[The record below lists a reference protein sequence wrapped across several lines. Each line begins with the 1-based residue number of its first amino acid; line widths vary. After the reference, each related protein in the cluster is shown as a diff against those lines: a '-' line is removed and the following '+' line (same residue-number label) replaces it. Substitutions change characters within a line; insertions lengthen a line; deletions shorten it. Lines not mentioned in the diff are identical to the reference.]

1 MSVFGLTGGIGAG
14 KSTVASLFQ
23 EAGIPVVFADDVGRE
38 VVSKGSEGLSAIVEL
53 FGPDLIDDTGNLD
66 RRKLG
71 VIVFKDP
78 QKRTRLESI
87 LHPLVQNRS
96 RSLFVQLE
104 NAGNQI
110 IIYESALLFE
120 TNRHTEMHGVIL
132 VSASEETRIARVQER
147 DSSNAEDVRRRIQ
160 AQMADDDKRK
170 LCEYLIENDGDIERL
185 SAQVARVIP
194 QLVQKS
200 KDSLVLEG

>member
-71 VIVFKDP
+71 GIVFKDP

-120 TNRHTEMHGVIL
+120 TSRHTEMHGVIL

-185 SAQVARVIP
+185 SAQVASLIP

-200 KDSLVLEG
+200 KDSLVLES

>member
-1 MSVFGLTGGIGAG
+1 MTVFGLTGGIGAG
-14 KSTVASLFQ
+14 KSTVAGLFQ

-38 VVSKGSEGLSAIVEL
+38 VVSKGSEGLSAIVDL
-53 FGPDLIDDTGNLD
+53 FGSDVLDDTGSLD

-71 VIVFKDP
+71 GIVFNDP
-78 QKRTRLESI
+78 AERTRLESI
-87 LHPLVQNRS
+87 LHPLVQDHS
-96 RSLFVQLE
+96 RELFAQLKD
-104 NAGNQI
+104 AGNQI

-147 DSSNAEDVRRRIQ
+147 DGSNAEDVRRRIL

-170 LCEYLIENDGDIERL
+170 LCGYFIENDEDIEKLR
-185 SAQVARVIP
+185 AQVESLIS

>member
-1 MSVFGLTGGIGAG
+1 
-14 KSTVASLFQ
+14 
-23 EAGIPVVFADDVGRE
+23 
-38 VVSKGSEGLSAIVEL
+38 
-53 FGPDLIDDTGNLD
+53 
-66 RRKLG
+66 
-71 VIVFKDP
+71 
-78 QKRTRLESI
+78 
-87 LHPLVQNRS
+87 
-96 RSLFVQLE
+96 
-104 NAGNQI
+104 
-110 IIYESALLFE
+110 
-120 TNRHTEMHGVIL
+120 MHGVIL

-200 KDSLVLEG
+200 KDSLVLES

>member
-1 MSVFGLTGGIGAG
+1 M
-14 KSTVASLFQ
+14 
-23 EAGIPVVFADDVGRE
+23 
-38 VVSKGSEGLSAIVEL
+38 
-53 FGPDLIDDTGNLD
+53 
-66 RRKLG
+66 
-71 VIVFKDP
+71 
-78 QKRTRLESI
+78 
-87 LHPLVQNRS
+87 
-96 RSLFVQLE
+96 
-104 NAGNQI
+104 
-110 IIYESALLFE
+110 
-120 TNRHTEMHGVIL
+120 EMHGVIL

-185 SAQVARVIP
+185 SAQVASLIA

>member
-14 KSTVASLFQ
+14 KSTVAGLFQ

-38 VVSKGSEGLSAIVEL
+38 VVSKGSEGLSAIVDL
-53 FGPDLIDDTGNLD
+53 FGSDVLDDTGSLD

-71 VIVFKDP
+71 GIVFNDP
-78 QKRTRLESI
+78 AERTRLESL
-87 LHPLVQNRS
+87 LHPLVQDHS
-96 RSLFVQLE
+96 RELFAQLKD
-104 NAGNQI
+104 AGNQI

-147 DSSNAEDVRRRIQ
+147 DGSNAEDVRSRIQ

-170 LCEYLIENDGDIERL
+170 LCGYFIENDEDIEKLR
-185 SAQVARVIP
+185 AQVESLIS
-194 QLVQKS
+194 QLVQTN

>member
-53 FGPDLIDDTGNLD
+53 FGPDLIDDTGNLA

-71 VIVFKDP
+71 GIGSKDP

-200 KDSLVLEG
+200 KDSLVLES

>member
-71 VIVFKDP
+71 GIVFKDP

-87 LHPLVQNRS
+87 LHPLVQDRS

-200 KDSLVLEG
+200 KDSLVLES

>member
-14 KSTVASLFQ
+14 KSTVAGLFQ

-38 VVSKGSEGLSAIVEL
+38 VVSKGSEGLSAIVDL
-53 FGPDLIDDTGNLD
+53 FGSDVLDDTGSLD

-71 VIVFKDP
+71 GIVFNDP
-78 QKRTRLESI
+78 AERTRLESI
-87 LHPLVQNRS
+87 LHPLVQDHS
-96 RSLFVQLE
+96 RELFAQLKD
-104 NAGNQI
+104 AGNQI

-147 DSSNAEDVRRRIQ
+147 DGSNAEDVRSRIQ

-170 LCEYLIENDGDIERL
+170 LCGYFIENDEDIERL
-185 SAQVARVIP
+185 RAQVESLIS

>member
-14 KSTVASLFQ
+14 KSTVAGLFQ

-38 VVSKGSEGLSAIVEL
+38 VVSKGSEGLSAIVDL
-53 FGPDLIDDTGNLD
+53 FGSDVLDDTGSLD

-71 VIVFKDP
+71 GIVFNDP
-78 QKRTRLESI
+78 AERTRLESL
-87 LHPLVQNRS
+87 LHPLVQDHS
-96 RSLFVQLE
+96 RELFAQL
-104 NAGNQI
+104 NDAGTQI

-147 DSSNAEDVRRRIQ
+147 DGSNAEDVRSRIQ

-170 LCEYLIENDGDIERL
+170 LCGYFIENDEDIEKLR
-185 SAQVARVIP
+185 AQVESLIS
-194 QLVQKS
+194 QLVQTN

>member
-53 FGPDLIDDTGNLD
+53 FGPDVIDDTGNLD

-71 VIVFKDP
+71 GIVFNDP
-78 QKRTRLESI
+78 AERTRLESI
-87 LHPLVQNRS
+87 LHPLVQDHS
-96 RSLFVQLE
+96 RELFAQLKD
-104 NAGNQI
+104 AGNQI

-185 SAQVARVIP
+185 SAQVASLIS

>member
-71 VIVFKDP
+71 GIVFKDP

-87 LHPLVQNRS
+87 LHPLVQDRS
-96 RSLFVQLE
+96 RSLFVQLG

-200 KDSLVLEG
+200 KDSLVLES

>member
-1 MSVFGLTGGIGAG
+1 M
-14 KSTVASLFQ
+14 
-23 EAGIPVVFADDVGRE
+23 
-38 VVSKGSEGLSAIVEL
+38 EL

-71 VIVFKDP
+71 GIVFKDP

-132 VSASEETRIARVQER
+132 VSASEEARIARVQER
-147 DSSNAEDVRRRIQ
+147 DSSDAEDVRGRIQ

-200 KDSLVLEG
+200 KDSLVLES

>member
-71 VIVFKDP
+71 GIVFKDP

-200 KDSLVLEG
+200 KDSLVLES

>member
-23 EAGIPVVFADDVGRE
+23 AAGIPVVFADDVGRE

-53 FGPDLIDDTGNLD
+53 FGPDVIDDTGNLD

-71 VIVFKDP
+71 GIVFNDP

-87 LHPLVQNRS
+87 LHPLVQDRS

-104 NAGNQI
+104 SAGNQI

-132 VSASEETRIARVQER
+132 VSASEEARIARVQER

-160 AQMADDDKRK
+160 AQMADDDKQK

-200 KDSLVLEG
+200 KDSLVLES